1 MATIGGVIA
10 ELQGFDFDAR
20 FVVTGFTMSAV
31 IKGALKD
38 MTTAGNSLTG
48 EMKGVLAQLGPGG
61 KVFFENIKAKGTDG
75 SVRTLPNVAIK
86 VKK

>member
-1 MATIGGVIA
+1 
-10 ELQGFDFDAR
+10 
-20 FVVTGFTMSAV
+20 MSAV

-38 MTTAGNSLTG
+38 FNSSGNSLNA
-48 EMKGVLAQLGPGG
+48 EMKGVLAQLPPGG
-61 KVFFENIKAKGTDG
+61 KVFFENIKAKGPDG